1 MSTARSEIELPPEPV
16 NRASGVLLHPTS
28 LPGPDGIGDLGP
40 GASAWLKWL
49 GEAGCRWWQVLP
61 LGPTGYGDSPY
72 QSGSSF
78 AGNPLL
84 ISLDLAREDGL
95 LREQDFERRP
105 SFPGDRV
112 EYGAVI
118 AHKDGMLRLAAR
130 RFVEG
135 GAPGLEAEFRRFC
148 RAQGDWLEDYALFSA
163 LKRAHGGA
171 AWVEWPE
178 PLARRRTPA
187 IRRAAEQAKAEV
199 EAEKFLQFVFARQWA
214 GVRREAAARG
224 ITLVGDVPIFVAH
237 DSADVWA
244 NRGLFRLD
252 RSGHPT
258 VVAGVPPDVFTATGQ
273 RWGNPLYR
281 WRVLRDDRYSWWVA
295 RLRST
300 LEKVD
305 RVRLDHFLGFHAYWE
320 VPAHSAT
327 AAIGRWVPGPGAHLF
342 DRLKRALGELPII
355 AEDLGVITPGVI
367 ALRERFDLP
376 GMKILQF
383 AFGAGADHEFLPH
396 NYPRRCVVYTGTH
409 DNDTAR
415 GWYESAPEAER
426 DRCRRYLGV
435 DGHDIAWDL
444 IRAAWASVAE
454 AAVAPLQ
461 DVLSLGSEARMNLP
475 GRADGNWR
483 WRVQP
488 HQLTSELAGRLRELN
503 SLYGR
508 VASAQVP
515 DL

>member
-1 MSTARSEIELPPEPV
+1 M
-16 NRASGVLLHPTS
+16 NRAGGVLLHPTS

-40 GASAWLKWL
+40 GMSAWLDWMSQ
-49 GEAGCRWWQVLP
+49 AGCRWWQILP

-84 ISLDLAREDGL
+84 ISLDLLREDGV
-95 LREQDFERRP
+95 LRQEDFAGRP
-105 SFPGDRV
+105 SFPAGRV
-112 EYGAVI
+112 DYGAVI
-118 AHKDGMLRLAAR
+118 AHKDGMLRLACR
-130 RFVEG
+130 RFARGES
-135 GAPGLEAEFRRFC
+135 PSLEAKFQHFC
-148 RAQGDWLEDYALFSA
+148 QAQAPWLEEYALFAA

-178 PLARRRTPA
+178 PLARRRGQA
-187 IRRAAEQAKAEV
+187 VRQAAQQAEAEI
-199 EAEKFLQFVFARQWA
+199 EAEKFLQFVFARQW
-214 GVRREAAARG
+214 GRVRREAAARG

-244 NRGLFRLD
+244 NPRLFRLD
-252 RSGHPT
+252 RSGRPT
-258 VVAGVPPDVFTATGQ
+258 VVAGVPPDIFTAGGQ

-281 WRVLRDDRYSWWVA
+281 WRVLREDRYSWWIA

-305 RVRLDHFLGFHAYWE
+305 LVRLDHFLGFHAYWE
-320 VPAHSAT
+320 VPADSPT
-327 AAIGRWVPGPGAHLF
+327 AAVGRWVRGPGVEFFEAL
-342 DRLKRALGELPII
+342 RGALGGLPII

-367 ALRERFDLP
+367 ALRDQLDLP

-383 AFGAGADHEFLPH
+383 AFGGEADHEFLPH

-461 DVLSLGSEARMNLP
+461 DVLSLGNEARMNLP
-475 GRADGNWR
+475 GKPDGNWS
-483 WRVQP
+483 WRVRAD
-488 HQLTSELAGRLRELN
+488 QLTPELAGRLWEMN
-503 SLYGR
+503 TLYGR
-508 VASAQVP
+508 TGDA
-515 DL
+515 

>member
-1 MSTARSEIELPPEPV
+1 MD
-16 NRASGVLLHPTS
+16 RAGGVLLHPTS

-40 GASAWLKWL
+40 AMSAWLDWL
-49 GEAGCRWWQVLP
+49 AQGGCRWWQILP

-84 ISLDLAREDGL
+84 ISLDLLREDGM
-95 LREQDFERRP
+95 LREEDFAGRP
-105 SFPGDRV
+105 SFPAGRV
-112 EYGAVI
+112 DYGAVI
-118 AHKDGMLRLAAR
+118 AHKEGMLRLASR
-130 RFVEG
+130 RFVQGE
-135 GAPGLEAEFRRFC
+135 APSLEAEFRNFC
-148 RAQGDWLEDYALFSA
+148 RVQAGWLEEYALFAA

-178 PLARRRTPA
+178 PLARRRA
-187 IRRAAEQAKAEV
+187 QAVRRAAQRAEAEI

-214 GVRREAAARG
+214 RVRREAAAHG

-244 NRGLFRLD
+244 NPRLFRLD
-252 RSGHPT
+252 RSGRPT
-258 VVAGVPPDVFTATGQ
+258 VVAGVPPDIFTAEGQ

-281 WRVLRDDRYSWWVA
+281 WRVLREDRYSWWIA

-305 RVRLDHFLGFHAYWE
+305 LVRLDHFLGFHAYWE
-320 VPAHSAT
+320 VPADSPT
-327 AAIGRWVPGPGAHLF
+327 AAIGRWVPGPGAGF
-342 DRLKRALGELPII
+342 FEAVRRALGGLPII

-367 ALRERFDLP
+367 ALRERFNLP

-383 AFGAGADHEFLPH
+383 AFGGAADHEFLPH

-409 DNDTAR
+409 DNDTAC
-415 GWYESAPEAER
+415 GWYESAPEEVR

-435 DGHDIAWDL
+435 DGQDIAWDL

-461 DVLSLGSEARMNLP
+461 DVLSLGNEARMNLP
-475 GRADGNWR
+475 GAPDGNWS
-483 WRVQP
+483 WRVRAD
-488 HQLTSELAGRLRELN
+488 QLTPELAGRLQEMN

-508 VASAQVP
+508 LAPVRDPGQ
-515 DL
+515 

>member
-1 MSTARSEIELPPEPV
+1 MNRSG
-16 NRASGVLLHPTS
+16 GVLLHPTS

-40 GASAWLKWL
+40 GASAWVDWL
-49 GEAGCRWWQVLP
+49 SQAGCHWWQILP

-84 ISLDLAREDGL
+84 ISLDRLREDGV
-95 LREQDFERRP
+95 LRDEDLAGRP
-105 SFPGDRV
+105 SFPPGRV
-112 EYGAVI
+112 DYGAVI
-118 AHKDGMLRLAAR
+118 AHKDGMLRLASR
-130 RFVEG
+130 RFAAGE
-135 GAPGLEAEFRRFC
+135 APSLEAEHQRFC
-148 RAQGDWLEDYALFSA
+148 KAQAGWLDEYALFAA

-178 PLARRRTPA
+178 PLARRRTQA
-187 IRRAAEQAKAEV
+187 LRRAAEQAEPEI
-199 EAEKFLQFVFARQWA
+199 EAEKFLQFMFARQWA
-214 GVRREAAARG
+214 GLRREAAARG

-244 NRGLFRLD
+244 NPRLFRLD
-252 RSGHPT
+252 RTGRPT
-258 VVAGVPPDVFTATGQ
+258 VVAGVPPDVFTASGQ

-281 WRVLRDDRYSWWVA
+281 WRVLREDRYSWWIA
-295 RLRST
+295 RLRAT

-320 VPAHSAT
+320 VPADSPT
-327 AAIGRWVPGPGAHLF
+327 AATGRWVRGPGAEF
-342 DRLKRALGELPII
+342 FEAVRRTLGGLPLI

-367 ALRERFDLP
+367 ALRDRFDLP

-383 AFGAGADHEFLPH
+383 AFGGEADHEFLPH
-396 NYPRRCVVYTGTH
+396 NYPKRCVVYTGTH

-415 GWYESAPEAER
+415 GWYESAPELER

-435 DGHDIAWDL
+435 DGHDVAWDL

-461 DVLSLGSEARMNLP
+461 DVLSLGNEARMNLP
-475 GRADGNWR
+475 GKPDGNWS
-483 WRVQP
+483 WRVRAD
-488 HQLTSELAGRLRELN
+488 QLTPDLAGRLWEM
-503 SLYGR
+503 STLYGR
-508 VASAQVP
+508 TGDA
-515 DL
+515 